1 MSQPQ
6 SKAASAAKTSSS
18 TTKSASQKASDTF
31 VRCLEAEEVTHIFGV
46 PGEENADLMM
56 SLQDS
61 NIEFVLC
68 RHEQAAAFI
77 ADVYGR
83 LTGKAGV
90 CLATLGPGVT
100 NLVTGLADANM
111 DRAPVVAII
120 GQGSTQRLHKESH
133 QNMDAIAMVRPISK
147 WAHSVVDG
155 ETIPEVVRK
164 AFKLAEAEKPGVT
177 VIELPEDVA
186 KEQVLARPMPVYK
199 TRRPGADHKAVTQAV
214 EAIVAARR
222 PVILAGNGA
231 IRKRAATQLQRLS
244 QKTGIPVVNTFMGK
258 GAMPM
263 EDKHCLFTMG
273 LQGKDHINHAMD
285 DVDLVITVGYDLV
298 EYSPA
303 FWNADME
310 KKIVHVDFLPAE
322 IDYHYTV
329 EVDVVGDIADALW
342 QINMEMERNFAGK
355 LPLQNIDSWQKLRN
369 TIREDFSM
377 EKDDTS
383 FPMKP
388 QKILWDVR
396 EFLGASDYLL
406 SDVGAHKMW
415 ISRYYQC
422 HEANTCL
429 ISNGFCSMGF
439 ALPGAMGA
447 KLAQPE
453 RKVLAICGDAGF
465 LMNVQDLET
474 AVRLKLNVVYMVWE
488 DGEYGLIK
496 WKQQNQFAGRHSKL
510 DFNNPD
516 WELLAKSFGMW
527 GKTIASPGELVPALE
542 EAFRQEGP
550 ALIAVPVDYAEN
562 LKLTKRLGEIECTI

>member
-1 MSQPQ
+1 VQQNPDSE
-6 SKAASAAKTSSS
+6 AASTKTPG
-18 TTKSASQKASDTF
+18 QKASDVF
-31 VRCLEAEEVTHIFGV
+31 VRCLEAEGVTHIFGV

-56 SLQDS
+56 SLIDS
-61 NIEFVLC
+61 DIEFVLC

-77 ADVYGR
+77 ADAYGR

-90 CLATLGPGVT
+90 CLATLGPGAT

-120 GQGSTQRLHKESH
+120 GQGSTRRLHKESH
-133 QNMDAIAMVRPISK
+133 QNMDAIAMVQPISK
-147 WAHSVVDG
+147 WAHSIVG
-155 ETIPEVVRK
+155 SETIPEVVRK

-177 VIELPEDVA
+177 VIELPEDIA
-186 KEQVLARPMPVYK
+186 KEPMQARPMPVYK

-214 EAIVAARR
+214 GAIVAARR
-222 PVILAGNGA
+222 PLILAGNGA
-231 IRKRAATQLQRLS
+231 IRKRAATQLRRLS
-244 QKTGIPVVNTFMGK
+244 EKTGIPVVNTSMGK
-258 GAMPM
+258 GALPM
-263 EDKHCLFTMG
+263 TDKHCLFTMG
-273 LQGKDHINHAMD
+273 LQGKDHINHAMEQ
-285 DVDLVITVGYDLV
+285 VDLVITVGYDLV
-298 EYSPA
+298 EYSPS
-303 FWNADME
+303 FWNADMN
-310 KKIVHVDFLPAE
+310 KKVVHVDFLPAE

-329 EVDVVGDIADALW
+329 DVDVAGDIADALW
-342 QINMEMERNFAGK
+342 QMNMELERNHAGR

-369 TIREDFSM
+369 NILNDFAM
-377 EKDDTS
+377 EKDDDA

-396 EFLGASDYLL
+396 EFLQADDYLL

-422 HEANTCL
+422 HQENTCL

-439 ALPGAMGA
+439 ALPGAIGA
-447 KLAQPE
+447 KLARPE
-453 RKVLAICGDAGF
+453 NKVLAICGDAGF

-474 AVRLKLNVVYMVWE
+474 AVRLKLNVIYMVWE

-496 WKQQNQFAGRHSKL
+496 WKQQNQFGGRHSQL
-510 DFNNPD
+510 DFGNPKWD
-516 WELLAKSFGMW
+516 LLAQAFGMW
-527 GKTIASPGELVPALE
+527 GKTITGPEQLIPALE
-542 EAFRQEGP
+542 EASRQAGP

>member
-6 SKAASAAKTSSS
+6 AKLV
-18 TTKSASQKASDTF
+18 KNRQAQKASDLF
-31 VRCLEAEEVTHIFGV
+31 VQCLEAEGVTHIFGV
-46 PGEENADLMM
+46 PGEENADLMI
-56 SLQDS
+56 SLKKSDIQF
-61 NIEFVLC
+61 ILC

-90 CLATLGPGVT
+90 CLSTLGPGVT

-120 GQGSTQRLHKESH
+120 GQGSTKRLHKESH
-133 QNMDAIAMVRPISK
+133 QNMDAIAMCNPISK
-147 WAHSVVDG
+147 WAQSIVDG

-186 KEQVLARPMPVYK
+186 KEQINIPPMNVYT
-199 TRRPGADHKAVTQAV
+199 TRRPGADHKAVKQAV
-214 EAIVAARR
+214 EAMVAAKR
-222 PVILAGNGA
+222 PLILAGNGA
-231 IRKRAATQLQRLS
+231 IRKRAATQLLRLAH
-244 QKTGIPVVNTFMGK
+244 KTGIPVVNTFMGK
-258 GAMPM
+258 GSVSMD
-263 EDKHCLFTMG
+263 DKHCLFTMG
-273 LQGKDHINHAMD
+273 LQSKDHINHAME

-298 EYSPA
+298 EYSPS
-303 FWNADME
+303 FWNANMD
-310 KKIVHVDFLPAE
+310 KKVVHIDFLAAE
-322 IDYHYTV
+322 IDSHYTV
-329 EVDVVGDIADALW
+329 GVDVVGDIADALW
-342 QINMEMERNFAGK
+342 QINMELESNYAGK

-369 TIREDFSM
+369 TILQDFAM

-383 FPMKP
+383 MPMKP

-396 EFLGASDYLL
+396 EFMGASDYLL

-422 HEANTCL
+422 QEPNTCL

-439 ALPGAMGA
+439 ALPGAIGA

-453 RKVLAICGDAGF
+453 KRVLAICGDAGF

-474 AVRLKLNVVYMVWE
+474 AVRLKLNTVFMVWE

-496 WKQQNQFAGRHSKL
+496 WKQQAQFDGQHSDL
-510 DFNNPD
+510 AFGNPD
-516 WELLAKSFGMW
+516 WEKLAEAFGMW
-527 GKTIASPGELVPALE
+527 GKRVSKAEDLKSALE
-542 EAFRQEGP
+542 EAFKQSGP

-562 LKLTKRLGEIECTI
+562 LKLTKRLGEIDCTL